1 MNLLVTG
8 AWRDAKEYLGEI
20 EEMGHTVKFLQ
31 YEKDPLPC
39 EYDWVEGVICNGLF
53 LYHPIERFSKL
64 KYIQLTSAGYD
75 RVPIEYIKRHDI
87 KLYNANGVYSIPM
100 AEWAVLSV
108 LEIYKNAYLFF
119 EKQQK
124 GIWKKDDSLL
134 ELTDKKVCFI
144 GYGSVGKETAKRFAG
159 FGTENIAVNRSK
171 VNDKNIQQWVPLDK
185 IDEILPK
192 VDVIILCIALTK
204 ETKYLINNTR
214 LSKMKNDSVIVNCS
228 RGNIINEE
236 ALCQYLR
243 AGKFRGVAL
252 DVFSKEPLVKE
263 NELWREPRVILSPH
277 NSFVGDKV
285 RDRMYS
291 VIYNNLAEW
300 KDGQEGATI

>member
-1 MNLLVTG
+1 MNLLVTS
-8 AWRDAKEYLGEI
+8 AWKEAKEYLSEI

-31 YEKDPLPC
+31 YEKDSLPC

-87 KLYNANGVYSIPM
+87 RIYNAYGVYSIPM
-100 AEWAVLSV
+100 AEWVVLSV

-124 GIWKKDDSLL
+124 GIWKKDPSLL

-144 GYGSVGKETAKRFAG
+144 GYGSVGRETAKRFAA

-171 VNDKNIQQWVPLDK
+171 VNDKNIQQWIPLDK

-192 VDVIILCIALTK
+192 VDIIILCIALTE
-204 ETKYLINNTR
+204 ETKNLIDNTR
-214 LSKMKNDSVIVNCS
+214 LSKMKDDSVIVNCS
-228 RGNIINEE
+228 RGSIVNEE

-243 AGKFRGVAL
+243 KGKFRGVAL
-252 DVFSKEPLVKE
+252 DVFNQEPLVEE
-263 NELWREPRVILSPH
+263 NELWREPRVIISPH

-285 RDRMYS
+285 KDRMYN
-291 VIYNNLAEW
+291 VIYNNLAV
-300 KDGQEGATI
+300 